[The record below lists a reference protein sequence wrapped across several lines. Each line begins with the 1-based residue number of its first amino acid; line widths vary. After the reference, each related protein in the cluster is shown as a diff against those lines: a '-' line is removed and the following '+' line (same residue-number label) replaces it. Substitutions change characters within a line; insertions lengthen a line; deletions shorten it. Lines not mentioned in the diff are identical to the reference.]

1 MIISLLIYF
10 IAGIIQDFFF
20 TLNSRYIAKERIL
33 PAVIFSWLTV
43 MVSMI
48 VLYNILSELDPET
61 SIIQI
66 IVYCLGIATGTFLAM
81 KFKIGAEKKKK

>member
-1 MIISLLIYF
+1 
-10 IAGIIQDFFF
+10 
-20 TLNSRYIAKERIL
+20 LNSRYIAKDRIF

-48 VLYNILSELDPET
+48 VLYNILSELNPET
-61 SIIQI
+61 SIIRI

-81 KFKIGAEKKKK
+81 KFKIGAGKKEKII